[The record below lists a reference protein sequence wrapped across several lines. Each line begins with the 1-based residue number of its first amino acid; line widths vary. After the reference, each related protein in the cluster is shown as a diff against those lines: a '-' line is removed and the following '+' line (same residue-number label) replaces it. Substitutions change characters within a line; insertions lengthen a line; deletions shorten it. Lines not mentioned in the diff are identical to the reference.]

1 MRLKWIRDGMYDADE
16 VSLLKACGRGAWA
29 LAQIRTIA
37 ADWHRWTEDS
47 NAIDAIHVKLA
58 KELDAHCN

>member
-1 MRLKWIRDGMYDADE
+1 MYDADE

-47 NAIDAIHVKLA
+47 NAIDAIHLKLA